1 MARINL
7 DNLDTKILQMLVDN
21 GRKPFLE
28 IARECGV
35 SGAAIHQRI
44 AKLQATNILEGS
56 RALIKPTTLGYDTCA
71 FVGVFLKEPSKFNDF
86 VEKLKNVPEV
96 VECHFTTGQYDMLIK
111 MYAHDNEHLLHL
123 IHEKLQP
130 LGLLRTETFV
140 SFREVF
146 SRALP
151 VGNDYSFGRRTATPS
166 ILKNTSDIQKGD
178 APGFSPEASPF
189 ILSLRLR
196 RLTRAR
202 SAGSGRRYRHG
213 D

>member
-1 MARINL
+1 MSRSQI

-28 IARECGV
+28 IARKCGV

-56 RALIKPTTLGYDTCA
+56 RALIKPSTLGYDTCA
-71 FVGVFLKEPSKFNDF
+71 FIGVFLKEPDKFDQ
-86 VEKLKNVPEV
+86 VLERLKEVPEV
-96 VECHFTTGQYDMLIK
+96 VECHYTTGQYDMLVK
-111 MYAHDNEHLLHL
+111 VYARDNEHLLHL

-130 LGLLRTETFV
+130 MGLLRTETLV

-151 VGNDYSFGRRTATPS
+151 V
-166 ILKNTSDIQKGD
+166 
-178 APGFSPEASPF
+178 APQ
-189 ILSLRLR
+189 
-196 RLTRAR
+196 
-202 SAGSGRRYRHG
+202 H
-213 D
+213 

>member
-1 MARINL
+1 MPRLQI

-71 FVGVFLKEPSKFNDF
+71 FIGVFLKDPDKFAD
-86 VEKLKNVPEV
+86 VADSLLSIPEV
-96 VECHFTTGQYDMLIK
+96 VECHYTTGQYDMMLK
-111 MYAHDNEHLLHL
+111 VYARDNEHLLRL

-130 LGLLRTETFV
+130 LGFGRTETLV

-151 VGNDYSFGRRTATPS
+151 VAQPKS
-166 ILKNTSDIQKGD
+166 
-178 APGFSPEASPF
+178 
-189 ILSLRLR
+189 
-196 RLTRAR
+196 
-202 SAGSGRRYRHG
+202 
-213 D
+213 

>member
-1 MARINL
+1 MPRLQI
-7 DNLDTKILQMLVDN
+7 DKLDTKILQMLVDN

-44 AKLQATNILEGS
+44 AKLQATNILQGS

-71 FVGVFLKEPSKFNDF
+71 FIGFFLKDPENFGEII
-86 VEKLKNVPEV
+86 EKLKTVPEV
-96 VECHFTTGQYDMLIK
+96 VECHYTTGQYDMLVKI
-111 MYAHDNEHLLHL
+111 YARDNEHLLHL

-130 LGLLRTETFV
+130 MGLLRTETLV

-151 VGNDYSFGRRTATPS
+151 VAKPN
-166 ILKNTSDIQKGD
+166 
-178 APGFSPEASPF
+178 E
-189 ILSLRLR
+189 
-196 RLTRAR
+196 
-202 SAGSGRRYRHG
+202 
-213 D
+213 

>member
-1 MARINL
+1 MARLNI

-44 AKLQATNILEGS
+44 AKLQATKRNEGS
-56 RALIKPTTLGYDTCA
+56 RAIRKPTTLGYDTCA
-71 FVGVFLKEPSKFNDF
+71 FVGVFLKEPDKFNEF
-86 VEKLKNVPEV
+86 VENLKNVPEV

-123 IHEKLQP
+123 IHERLQP
-130 LGLLRTETFV
+130 LGILRTETLV

-151 VGNDYSFGRRTATPS
+151 VSTDPS
-166 ILKNTSDIQKGD
+166 
-178 APGFSPEASPF
+178 
-189 ILSLRLR
+189 
-196 RLTRAR
+196 
-202 SAGSGRRYRHG
+202 
-213 D
+213 

>member
-44 AKLQATNILEGS
+44 AKLQQTNILEGS

-71 FVGVFLKEPSKFNDF
+71 FIGVFLKEPDKFHEF
-86 VEKLKNVPEV
+86 VDKLKSVPEV
-96 VECHFTTGQYDMLIK
+96 VECHFTTGQYDVLIK

-130 LGLLRTETFV
+130 LGLLRTETLV

-151 VGNDYSFGRRTATPS
+151 VVN
-166 ILKNTSDIQKGD
+166 
-178 APGFSPEASPF
+178 E
-189 ILSLRLR
+189 
-196 RLTRAR
+196 
-202 SAGSGRRYRHG
+202 
-213 D
+213 

>member
-56 RALIKPTTLGYDTCA
+56 RALIQPTTLGYDTCA

-96 VECHFTTGQYDMLIK
+96 VECHFTTGQYDMLIM

-151 VGNDYSFGRRTATPS
+151 VGND
-166 ILKNTSDIQKGD
+166 
-178 APGFSPEASPF
+178 
-189 ILSLRLR
+189 
-196 RLTRAR
+196 
-202 SAGSGRRYRHG
+202 
-213 D
+213 

>member
-1 MARINL
+1 MSRLHI

-44 AKLQATNILEGS
+44 AKLQARNILEGS

-71 FVGVFLKEPSKFNDF
+71 FVGISLKDTDQFTSV
-86 VEKLKNVPEV
+86 VEKLKKIPEV
-96 VECHFTTGQYDMLIK
+96 VECHYTTGQYDMLIK
-111 MYAHDNEHLLHL
+111 VYAKDNEHLLHL
-123 IHEKLQP
+123 IHEKIQP
-130 LGLLRTETFV
+130 LGILRTETLV

-151 VGNDYSFGRRTATPS
+151 VTP
-166 ILKNTSDIQKGD
+166 QK
-178 APGFSPEASPF
+178 
-189 ILSLRLR
+189 L
-196 RLTRAR
+196 
-202 SAGSGRRYRHG
+202 
-213 D
+213 

>member
-1 MARINL
+1 MARLQI
-7 DNLDTKILQMLVDN
+7 DKLDTKILQMLVDN

-71 FVGVFLKEPSKFNDF
+71 FVGIYLKKAASFDEII
-86 VEKLKNVPEV
+86 EKLRTVPEV
-96 VECHFTTGQYDMLIK
+96 TEVHFTTGQYDMLVK
-111 MYAHDNEHLLHL
+111 LYARDNEHLLHL
-123 IHEKLQP
+123 IHDKLQP
-130 LGLLRTETFV
+130 MGLLRTETIV

-151 VGNDYSFGRRTATPS
+151 VEN
-166 ILKNTSDIQKGD
+166 K
-178 APGFSPEASPF
+178 E
-189 ILSLRLR
+189 
-196 RLTRAR
+196 
-202 SAGSGRRYRHG
+202 
-213 D
+213 

>member
-1 MARINL
+1 MERL
-7 DNLDTKILQMLVDN
+7 DKLDKKILNIVMSNARMASKD
-21 GRKPFLE
+21 
-28 IARECGV
+28 IAEQCGV
-35 SGAAIHQRI
+35 SRAAIHQRI

-86 VEKLKNVPEV
+86 VEKLKTVPEV

-130 LGLLRTETFV
+130 LGLLRTETLV

-151 VGNDYSFGRRTATPS
+151 VGND
-166 ILKNTSDIQKGD
+166 
-178 APGFSPEASPF
+178 
-189 ILSLRLR
+189 
-196 RLTRAR
+196 
-202 SAGSGRRYRHG
+202 
-213 D
+213 

>member
-1 MARINL
+1 MPQLQI

-71 FVGVFLKEPSKFNDF
+71 FIGVFLKNPDKFAD
-86 VEKLKNVPEV
+86 VADSLLSIPEV
-96 VECHFTTGQYDMLIK
+96 VECHYTTGQYDMMLK
-111 MYAHDNEHLLHL
+111 VYARDNEHLLRL

-130 LGLLRTETFV
+130 LGLGRTETLV

-151 VGNDYSFGRRTATPS
+151 VAQPKS
-166 ILKNTSDIQKGD
+166 
-178 APGFSPEASPF
+178 
-189 ILSLRLR
+189 
-196 RLTRAR
+196 
-202 SAGSGRRYRHG
+202 
-213 D
+213 

>member
-1 MARINL
+1 MARL
-7 DNLDTKILQMLVDN
+7 QVDKLDTKILQMLVDN

-44 AKLQATNILEGS
+44 GKLQATNILEGS

-71 FVGVFLKEPSKFNDF
+71 FVGIFLKEASSFEDTIR
-86 VEKLKNVPEV
+86 KLQTVPEIT
-96 VECHFTTGQYDMLIK
+96 ELHFTTGQYDLLIK
-111 MYAHDNEHLLHL
+111 IYARDNDHLLHL
-123 IHEKLQP
+123 IHDKLQP
-130 LGLLRTETFV
+130 MGLLRTETIV

-151 VGNDYSFGRRTATPS
+151 VD
-166 ILKNTSDIQKGD
+166 
-178 APGFSPEASPF
+178 SP
-189 ILSLRLR
+189 
-196 RLTRAR
+196 
-202 SAGSGRRYRHG
+202 

>member
-1 MARINL
+1 MWHTKREYHTKLNIMPRL
-7 DNLDTKILQMLVDN
+7 QIDKLDTKILQMLVDN

-71 FVGVFLKEPSKFNDF
+71 FIGFF
-86 VEKLKNVPEV
+86 VKDPENFGEIIEKLKTVPEV
-96 VECHFTTGQYDMLIK
+96 VECHYTTGQYDMLVKI
-111 MYAHDNEHLLHL
+111 YARDNEHLLHL

-130 LGLLRTETFV
+130 MGLLRTETLV

-151 VGNDYSFGRRTATPS
+151 VAKPN
-166 ILKNTSDIQKGD
+166 
-178 APGFSPEASPF
+178 E
-189 ILSLRLR
+189 
-196 RLTRAR
+196 
-202 SAGSGRRYRHG
+202 
-213 D
+213 

>member
-1 MARINL
+1 MARLNI

-71 FVGVFLKEPSKFNDF
+71 FVGVFLKEPDKFNEF
-86 VEKLKNVPEV
+86 VENLKNVPEV

-123 IHEKLQP
+123 IHERLQP
-130 LGLLRTETFV
+130 LGILRTETLV

-151 VGNDYSFGRRTATPS
+151 VSTDPSCHRPGTIDSPDIISQSPVTSLTHKAAYHHSMARRHYF
-166 ILKNTSDIQKGD
+166 IRI
-178 APGFSPEASPF
+178 FS
-189 ILSLRLR
+189 RLAA
-196 RLTRAR
+196 LPV
-202 SAGSGRRYRHG
+202 
-213 D
+213 

>member
-1 MARINL
+1 MSRLHI

-71 FVGVFLKEPSKFNDF
+71 FVGIFLKDTDQFTSV
-86 VEKLKNVPEV
+86 VEKLKKIPEV
-96 VECHFTTGQYDMLIK
+96 VECHYTTGQYDMLIK
-111 MYAHDNEHLLHL
+111 VYAKDNEHLLHL
-123 IHEKLQP
+123 IHEKIQP
-130 LGLLRTETFV
+130 LGILRTETLV

-151 VGNDYSFGRRTATPS
+151 VTP
-166 ILKNTSDIQKGD
+166 QK
-178 APGFSPEASPF
+178 
-189 ILSLRLR
+189 L
-196 RLTRAR
+196 
-202 SAGSGRRYRHG
+202 
-213 D
+213 

>member
-1 MARINL
+1 MSRLHI
-7 DNLDTKILQMLVDN
+7 DNLDTKIMQMLVDN

-71 FVGVFLKEPSKFNDF
+71 FVGLFLRDPESFDDV
-86 VEKLKNVPEV
+86 VEKLRSVPEIT
-96 VECHFTTGQYDMLIK
+96 ECHFTTGQYDMLIK
-111 MYAHDNEHLLHL
+111 MYARDNEHLLHL
-123 IHEKLQP
+123 LHERIQP
-130 LGLLRTETFV
+130 LGVLRTETLV

-151 VGNDYSFGRRTATPS
+151 V
-166 ILKNTSDIQKGD
+166 
-178 APGFSPEASPF
+178 AP
-189 ILSLRLR
+189 RK
-196 RLTRAR
+196 
-202 SAGSGRRYRHG
+202 
-213 D
+213 

>member
-1 MARINL
+1 MSRLHI

-71 FVGVFLKEPSKFNDF
+71 FVGIFLKDTDQFNTV
-86 VEKLKNVPEV
+86 VEKLKEIPEV

-111 MYAHDNEHLLHL
+111 VYAQDNEHLLHL
-123 IHEKLQP
+123 IHEKFQP
-130 LGLLRTETFV
+130 LGMLRTETLV

-146 SRALP
+146 SRAL
-151 VGNDYSFGRRTATPS
+151 TEKKK
-166 ILKNTSDIQKGD
+166 KN
-178 APGFSPEASPF
+178 
-189 ILSLRLR
+189 
-196 RLTRAR
+196 
-202 SAGSGRRYRHG
+202 
-213 D
+213 